1 MVTDVFPETAKE
13 GIAMLETAYQI
24 SGILMTLTLIIG
36 LVQVYYLKRDLRITN
51 ERAAAEKSVE
61 FLNWFASY
69 LMPKFQSY
77 KSRIAELEA
86 DNAELGALLRKKR
99 AIPEGFEKDSFDDED
114 MLVAFIQGEAGG
126 EDLIN
131 QLEFFAAAMVSGLA
145 NADIVYR
152 PVGLL
157 YCMMVEELMLILC
170 LNRQDDRRHLYPNT
184 VELYRKWSHRLARD
198 RLREEQRTISEK
210 MKQYEDG
217 RLKTIGL

>member
-1 MVTDVFPETAKE
+1 
-13 GIAMLETAYQI
+13 MLETAYQI

-36 LVQVYYLKRDLRITN
+36 LVQVYYVKRDLSITN
-51 ERAAAEKSVE
+51 QRAAAEKSIE

-69 LMPKFQSY
+69 LMPKFQTY
-77 KSRIAELEA
+77 RGKIAELEA
-86 DNAELGALLRKKR
+86 DNEELRALLRKKR
-99 AIPEGFEKDSFDDED
+99 LMPDSFTKEAFDDEE

-126 EDLIN
+126 EDLLH

-145 NADIVYR
+145 DAEIVYR

-157 YCMMVEELMLILC
+157 YCMMVEDVALLLC
-170 LNRQDDRRHLYPNT
+170 LNRQDERKQLYPNT

-198 RLREEQRTISEK
+198 QLREAQKDISEK

-217 RLKTIGL
+217 KLKTIGL